1 MSDKYA
7 TMYDMATSRISARI
21 PDALGRR
28 LRKHARM
35 KGTAESEVVREALE
49 TFLAKNEGARSAYEV
64 AKEAGLIGCV
74 RGAPRDLSTHPR
86 HWEGFGKRR

>member
-1 MSDKYA
+1 
-7 TMYDMATSRISARI
+7 MATSRISARI
-21 PDALGRR
+21 PDALGQR

-35 KGTAESEVVREALE
+35 KGTPESAVVREALE
-49 TFLAKNEGARSAYEV
+49 TFLAKSASVRSAFEV
-64 AKEAGLIGCV
+64 AREAGLIGCV